1 MKSICAWLAVGL
13 LLCGGLGAGLGLT
26 GCSSPKLDPTFFDQ
40 PVSPNSGS
48 ASAENAARLHVGDTV
63 IVTLS
68 GVPGSET
75 TPPHQEVVSE
85 EGFITMPEIGSVKA
99 AGKTASQLQSDI
111 QDLYVPRYYTHL
123 TVTVNIGE
131 RVYYVSGEVK
141 QPGRFVYAGETT
153 VSKAIATA
161 GDFTDFANHK
171 NVVLT
176 RLNHQTIKVNV
187 DRVRMGKDED
197 PAVYPGDSI
206 YVHRRLW

>member
-13 LLCGGLGAGLGLT
+13 LLGCGLGAGLALT

-40 PVSPNSGS
+40 PVSPNSGP
-48 ASAENAARLHVGDTV
+48 ASAENAARLHMGDTV
-63 IVTLS
+63 IVTLA
-68 GVPGSET
+68 GIPGQDT

-85 EGFITMPEIGSVKA
+85 EGLITMPDIGPVKA
-99 AGKTASQLQSDI
+99 AGKTASQLQNDI
-111 QDLYVPRYYTHL
+111 HDLYVPRYYTHL

-141 QPGRFVYAGETT
+141 NPSRYVYAGETT
-153 VSKAIATA
+153 VSGAIATA
-161 GDFTDFANHK
+161 GDFSEFANHK

-176 RLNHQTIKVNV
+176 RANKQIIKVNV
-187 DRVRMGKDED
+187 DRVRSGKAED

-206 YVHRRLW
+206 YVHRRIW